1 LSGRRALVTGAS
13 RGIGRAIALALAA
26 DGHQVIASA
35 RGEAGLRETVAAAT
49 GGAGGIA
56 PMSADM
62 SYPDE
67 CATLSQRA
75 AEALGGPLEIIVYS
89 AGIARPGAVAEL
101 SLADWNE
108 TMQVN
113 ATGAFQV
120 VQPAIPAMVE
130 ARWGRIIN
138 IGSLYSRFGAKHAGA
153 YVASK
158 HAILGL
164 SRTLSAEL
172 LHRGVT
178 ANAIIPGWVDTE
190 MVRKEADDIA
200 TARGVEPDEVI
211 KMFLRNQPVGR
222 LIEPEE
228 VAGLATFLCSEA
240 AAAISGQA
248 YGIDG
253 GSYQA

>member
-1 LSGRRALVTGAS
+1 LSSRRALVTGAS

-26 DGHQVIASA
+26 DGHRVIASA
-35 RGEAGLRETVAAAT
+35 RGEEGLRETVATAS
-49 GGAGGIA
+49 GGPGGIA

-62 SYPDE
+62 SDPDD
-67 CATLSQRA
+67 CATLTQRA
-75 AEALGGPLEIIVYS
+75 AEALDGPLEIIVYC

-113 ATGAFQV
+113 ATGAFQLA
-120 VQPAIPAMVE
+120 QSAIPAMVE
-130 ARWGRIIN
+130 ARWGRIVN
-138 IGSLYSRFGAKHAGA
+138 VASLYARFGAKHAGA

-164 SRTLSAEL
+164 TRTLSAEL
-172 LHRGVT
+172 THRGIT
-178 ANAIIPGWVDTE
+178 ANAIVPGWVDTE
-190 MVRKEADDIA
+190 MVRKEAHDIA
-200 TARGVEPDEVI
+200 TARGVEPEEVI
-211 KMFLRNQPVGR
+211 KMFLRIQPLGR

-228 VAGLATFLCSEA
+228 VAGLTSFLCSDA
-240 AAAISGQA
+240 GAAISGQA

-253 GSYQA
+253 GSYQG